1 MLSLCQLFPRLKLR
15 LLLDLVV
22 KLSAD
27 SANTGKLQIPSLH
40 AYRFFPPTPNFV
52 VQSTLWRG
60 KQASLMD
67 LLFNSHFKA
76 HLFVAPNLA
85 WNNGGDAGS
94 FNRFFLMRSTRN
106 TNPSTLPFYLRRRP
120 ESVVKRLRSI
130 WSTISF
136 QKLPSWMLRFQMF
149 CSFVVNCEA
158 SFPFAH

>member
-1 MLSLCQLFPRLKLR
+1 MSEISLSNNWVYIRAILAELVCCLFVNFFPTKLFV
-15 LLLDLVV
+15 LLDLAV

-120 ESVVKRLRSI
+120 KSVVKRLCSI
-130 WSTISF
+130 LVDHFFS
-136 QKLPSWMLRFQMF
+136 K
-149 CSFVVNCEA
+149 VA
-158 SFPFAH
+158 

>member
-1 MLSLCQLFPRLKLR
+1 MSEISLSNNWVYIRAILAELVCCLFVNFFPTKLFV
-15 LLLDLVV
+15 LLDLAV

-40 AYRFFPPTPNFV
+40 AYRFFHRHPISSKV
-52 VQSTLWRG
+52 LCGRG

-106 TNPSTLPFYLRRRP
+106 TNPSALPFYLRRRP
-120 ESVVKRLRSI
+120 KSVVKRLCSI
-130 WSTISF
+130 LVDHFFSKVS
-136 QKLPSWMLRFQMF
+136 
-149 CSFVVNCEA
+149 
-158 SFPFAH
+158 